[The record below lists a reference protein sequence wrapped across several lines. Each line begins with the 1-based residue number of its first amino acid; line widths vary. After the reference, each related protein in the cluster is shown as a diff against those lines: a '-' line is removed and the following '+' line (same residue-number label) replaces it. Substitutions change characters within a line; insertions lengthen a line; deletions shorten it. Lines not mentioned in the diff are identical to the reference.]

1 MNILSCAGEINM
13 DDLPSAVNDC
23 GERRSP
29 VCMCLCLCLCCSCV
43 CQCLY
48 ICVYVYVSCAF
59 CVRLFHFSESNFG
72 CLALSFTVL
81 LFAGGFLD
89 VVAVVA
95 FSGGSVHE
103 QIFKACKKKYDP
115 EDSGSIDLVN
125 FVASIK
131 AAVMAVS

>member
-1 MNILSCAGEINM
+1 MIVVSVYL
-13 DDLPSAVNDC
+13 
-23 GERRSP
+23 
-29 VCMCLCLCLCCSCV
+29 LCECVFVCV
-43 CQCLY
+43 C
-48 ICVYVYVSCAF
+48 VARVFVNSCTNACTF
-59 CVRLFHFSESNFG
+59 M
-72 CLALSFTVL
+72 CLALFLSAFSIFPELTLAVWHYLSLIGL

-115 EDSGSIDLVN
+115 DDSGSIDLVN